1 MLGGLWRARDPMIF
15 GFNTDIAAE
24 GTVYHVQTEV
34 REQDSRLESQVFVRG
49 RCMGKRAVVLP
60 QDATQEEIQELARA
74 QHRWVVEA
82 VRGGFVDDA
91 LKLETAEE
99 LTVELLGSQRVSA
112 ESVLLRFRVLSGGY
126 VAGKAEVA
134 ASWKSESSAGELQSV
149 ITNDAG
155 VAEMRLELAG
165 GSAELEVKARL
176 EGRETSRRFLIKSAK
191 T

>member
-1 MLGGLWRARDPMIF
+1 MIF

-34 REQDSRLESQVFVRG
+34 REQDARLESQVFVRG
-49 RCMGKRAVVLP
+49 RCIGKRAVVLP
-60 QDATQEEIQELARA
+60 PEATQEEIQELARA

-91 LKLETAEE
+91 LDQEMPTHETTSQETAEE
-99 LTVELLGSQRVSA
+99 LTVELMGSQRVSA
-112 ESVLLRFRVLSGGY
+112 EIVILRFRVFSGGF
-126 VAGKAEVA
+126 VAGHAEVA
-134 ASWKSESSAGELQSV
+134 ASWKIESAAVALPSV
-149 ITNDAG
+149 FTNDAG
-155 VAEMRLELAG
+155 VAEMRVGLAG
-165 GSAELEVKARL
+165 GEAELEVKARL